1 MSNFLKKIFKPK
13 HPYAPVAYLGRKTV
27 ERSLDCKV
35 KKRKVLEKEMRQE
48 EQEAKEANLS
58 D

>member
-13 HPYAPVAYLGRKTV
+13 HPYAPAAYLGRKTV

-35 KKRKVLEKEMRQE
+35 KKRKKLEKEMQE
-48 EQEAKEANLS
+48 ESQVS
-58 D
+58 